1 MHMQTSLYDILR
13 TDARGNATWM
23 DAVPDIDA
31 AKARVLHLAERF
43 PSDYVIFHRATVS
56 VVANFHFNSTE
67 FGSAT
72 NDIAE
77 ESLSGS

>member
-1 MHMQTSLYDILR
+1 MRTAVYDILR
-13 TDARGNATWM
+13 TDARGNAIWI

-43 PSDYVIFHRATVS
+43 PAHYVIFHRATVS
-56 VVANFHFNSTE
+56 VVANFRFKSTE
-67 FGSAT
+67 FGSVVSH
-72 NDIAE
+72 IAE

>member
-1 MHMQTSLYDILR
+1 MPASLYDILR
-13 TDARGNATWM
+13 TDARGNAIWM

-43 PSDYVIFHRATVS
+43 PSDYVIFNRATVS
-56 VVANFHFNSTE
+56 VVANFHFRSTE
-67 FGSAT
+67 FGSVAHC
-72 NDIAE
+72 IAE

>member
-1 MHMQTSLYDILR
+1 MPASLYDILR
-13 TDARGNATWM
+13 TDARGDAIWM

-56 VVANFHFNSTE
+56 VVANFHFKATE
-67 FGSAT
+67 FGSVASY
-72 NDIAE
+72 IAE
-77 ESLSGS
+77 ETLSGS

>member
-1 MHMQTSLYDILR
+1 MQALLYDILR
-13 TDARGNATWM
+13 TDARGNAIWM

-56 VVANFHFNSTE
+56 VVANFHFKATE
-67 FGSAT
+67 FGSVASY
-72 NDIAE
+72 IAE
-77 ESLSGS
+77 ETLSGS

>member
-1 MHMQTSLYDILR
+1 MQASLYDILR
-13 TDARGNATWM
+13 TDARGNAIWM

-56 VVANFHFNSTE
+56 VVANFHFKATK
-67 FGSAT
+67 FGSVASY
-72 NDIAE
+72 IAE
-77 ESLSGS
+77 ETLSGS

>member
-1 MHMQTSLYDILR
+1 MQASLYDILR
-13 TDARGNATWM
+13 TDARGNAIWM

-56 VVANFHFNSTE
+56 VVANFHFKATE
-67 FGSAT
+67 FGSVASY
-72 NDIAE
+72 IAE
-77 ESLSGS
+77 ETLSGS

>member
-1 MHMQTSLYDILR
+1 MHMQASLYDILR
-13 TDARGNATWM
+13 TDARGNAIWM

-56 VVANFHFNSTE
+56 VVANFHFKATE
-67 FGSAT
+67 FGSVASY
-72 NDIAE
+72 IAE
-77 ESLSGS
+77 ETLSGS

>member
-1 MHMQTSLYDILR
+1 MPASLYDILR
-13 TDARGNATWM
+13 TDARGNAIWM

-43 PSDYVIFHRATVS
+43 PSDYVIFNRATVS
-56 VVANFHFNSTE
+56 VVANFHFRSTE
-67 FGSAT
+67 FGSVA
-72 NDIAE
+72 NCIAE

>member
-1 MHMQTSLYDILR
+1 MPASLYDILR
-13 TDARGNATWM
+13 TDARGNAIWM

-56 VVANFHFNSTE
+56 VVANFHFKATE
-67 FGSAT
+67 FGSVASY
-72 NDIAE
+72 IAE
-77 ESLSGS
+77 ETLSGS